1 MENIAAIIEAL
12 ILASESPLS
21 LEKICAVLDPV
32 EKETIRQTLDQLMA
46 DYDARDSGIG
56 ILEVAGGYQYR
67 TRPAYAAWVK
77 KIKGTKPVTLSPAAL
92 ETLAIVAYRQ
102 PIVKAEI
109 ESIRGVDVS
118 APLKGLMEKKLIR
131 IVGRK
136 DVPGKPI
143 IYGTTK
149 KFLEVFNLK
158 ELTDLPTL
166 RELKEITEHQEVYE
180 QETINFEEGQEAL
193 RVIEE
198 AQRRSAESAGAQDAG
213 MDEPLE
219 EELLDA
225 TQDDLEADLIEMEAE
240 AETKA
245 QKKAESDSE
254 TGLGSEPGPEPESEP
269 ETEAEPEPEPEP
281 RQTSEPEPRQE
292 LSSESETED
301 TADND
306 REQT

>member
-21 LEKICAVLDPV
+21 LEKICTVLDPV
-32 EKETIRQTLDQLMA
+32 EKETIRQALDQLMA

-193 RVIEE
+193 SAFEE
-198 AQRRSAESAGAQDAG
+198 AQRLSAEPAPAQEAG

-219 EELLDA
+219 EELLDSV
-225 TQDDLEADLIEMEAE
+225 QDDLESDLIEMET
-240 AETKA
+240 ET
-245 QKKAESDSE
+245 KAESDSAN
-254 TGLGSEPGPEPESEP
+254 GLGSEPESP
-269 ETEAEPEPEPEP
+269 
-281 RQTSEPEPRQE
+281 QTSETEPEKG
-292 LSSESETED
+292 LSSETED
-301 TADND
+301 AADND